1 MGTKLGDNRLRPC
14 PLISLLPPQQHRGL
28 KQVGPCLGWAQGG
41 PEGLCWFVV
50 ILYRQ
55 ITQIYPVFISFFPL
69 EIRRITCLGSAV
81 RGLRELLRCV
91 ARGGPDWQQPG
102 AVIKET
108 ELGVLML

>member
-1 MGTKLGDNRLRPC
+1 MLDLF
-14 PLISLLPPQQHRGL
+14 L
-28 KQVGPCLGWAQGG
+28 
-41 PEGLCWFVV
+41 
-50 ILYRQ
+50 
-55 ITQIYPVFISFFPL
+55 FFPL
-69 EIRRITCLGSAV
+69 EIRRIMCLGSAV